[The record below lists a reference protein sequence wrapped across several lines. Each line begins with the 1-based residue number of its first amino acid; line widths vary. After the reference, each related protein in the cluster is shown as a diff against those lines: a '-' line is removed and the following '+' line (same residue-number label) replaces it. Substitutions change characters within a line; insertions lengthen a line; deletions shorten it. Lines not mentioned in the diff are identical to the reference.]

1 MTTNAKG
8 VEMQIDKQQI
18 VSLLR
23 ERGEHG
29 KASEAEQQLPD
40 QVDHEEHG
48 GLLGRL
54 GVDPQEVLGRLG

>member
-1 MTTNAKG
+1 
-8 VEMQIDKQQI
+8 MQIDKQQI